1 MPSKNSNLSQL
12 LSNNANVSFNGA
24 ILVSGTPVINSSG
37 YFVGP
42 GASKGDKGTSGTSG
56 TKGQKGD
63 KGQKGSQLS
72 SAAYYS
78 SNDTV
83 VFTNSDTTSFYTS
96 GLKGDKGTAGA
107 KGDTGSKGEV
117 GDKGTTGDTGDKGD
131 KGDTGSKGDKGEIGD
146 KGSKGEQV
154 YTVTYTDANST
165 LAFGSSDGSFF
176 YASGIKGQKGD
187 FLKGDKGDKG
197 DNPLGTITGIVKAVS
212 GVASASIAGTD
223 YVAPNTV
230 STFTALQTFSGNSSS
245 LAGLIY
251 NLGEGITVSATAAT
265 GTINYDVT
273 TQSIVYYTTN
283 ASANWTVNFRGSLTS
298 SLNSIMSVGQSITV
312 AFLVTQ
318 GATPYYNNVVQVDG
332 TTVTPKYQGG
342 TAWSAGNA
350 SSIDS
355 YSYTIVKTAPATFTV
370 FASQTRFA

>member
-1 MPSKNSNLSQL
+1 MSKNSDLSQL
-12 LSNNANVSFNGA
+12 VSNNANVSFNGA

-37 YFVGP
+37 YYVGP
-42 GASKGDKGTSGTSG
+42 SSMKGDKGTSGTSG

-96 GLKGDKGTAGA
+96 GLKGDKGTAGT

-117 GDKGTTGDTGDKGD
+117 GDKGTTGDTGVKGD

-154 YTVTYTDANST
+154 YTVTYTDANNT
-165 LAFGSSDGSFF
+165 LAFSSSDGSFF
-176 YASGIKGQKGD
+176 YANGIKGQKGD
-187 FLKGDKGDKG
+187 YLKGDKGDS
-197 DNPLGTITGIVKAVS
+197 NLGSITGLVKAAS
-212 GVASASIAGTD
+212 GIASAAAAGTD

-245 LAGLIY
+245 LAGIIN
-251 NLGEGITVSATAAT
+251 NLGESVTVSATAAT

-273 TQSIVYYTTN
+273 TQSTVFYTTS
-283 ASANWTVNFRGSLTS
+283 ASANWTINFRGSVTS
-298 SLNSIMSVGQSITV
+298 SLNSIMAVGQSV
-312 AFLVTQ
+312 SVSFLATQ
-318 GATPYYNNVVQVDG
+318 GATAYYNNVIQVDG
-332 TTVTPKYQGG
+332 TPVTPKYQGG

-350 SSIDS
+350 SSIDA
-355 YSYTIVKTAPATFTV
+355 YSYTIIKTGNATFFI
-370 FASQTRFA
+370 FAAQSTFK

>member
-37 YFVGP
+37 YFIGP

-63 KGQKGSQLS
+63 TGQKGSQLS

-117 GDKGTTGDTGDKGD
+117 GDKGTTGDTGAKGD
-131 KGDTGSKGDKGEIGD
+131 KGDTGSKGDKGEVGD

-154 YTVTYTDANST
+154 YTVTYTDANNT
-165 LAFGSSDGSFF
+165 LAFSSSDGSFF
-176 YASGIKGQKGD
+176 YANGVKGQKGE
-187 FLKGDKGDKG
+187 FLKGDKG
-197 DNPLGTITGIVKAVS
+197 DNPLGSTTGIVKAISGAVS
-212 GVASASIAGTD
+212 AATVGVD
-223 YVAPNTV
+223 YVAPNVAT
-230 STFTALQTFSGNSSS
+230 TFTASQTFSGNTSS
-245 LAGLIY
+245 LASVIY
-251 NLGEGITVSATAAT
+251 NIGEGVTVSATAAT
-265 GTINYDVT
+265 GTINYDIT
-273 TQSIVYYTTN
+273 TQSVIYYTSN

-312 AFLVTQ
+312 TFLVTQ
-318 GATPYYNNVVQVDG
+318 GSPAYYNNVVQVDG
-332 TTVTPKYQGG
+332 TTITPKWQGG
-342 TAWSAGNA
+342 ISPATGNI
-350 SSIDS
+350 SSIDV
-355 YSYTIVKTAPATFTV
+355 YSYTFIKTGPAIFTV
-370 FASQTRFA
+370 FASQTKFA